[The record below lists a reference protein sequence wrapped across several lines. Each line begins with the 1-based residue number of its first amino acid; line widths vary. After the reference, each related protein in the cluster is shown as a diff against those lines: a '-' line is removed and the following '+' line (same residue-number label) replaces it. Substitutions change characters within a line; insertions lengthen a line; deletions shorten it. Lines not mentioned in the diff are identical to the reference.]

1 MELDFTKLNNINTKA
16 TESPLNEDSG
26 SGDTFSLDNT
36 KNATEGNLEVNI
48 GISKLQKEANEQE
61 SERERAICVYKE
73 YQNNIRLSGQLNTE
87 IIKGLKTGED
97 IYRLFLKAIKSI
109 SLMTSDNAIYPIAE
123 RDIREIYGVG
133 LQEPLPLQIEL
144 EQVEERL
151 TRLEKAEA
159 ERSGTTINKAI
170 EMHRKRAAELK
181 ELLEKIK

>member
-26 SGDTFSLDNT
+26 SGDVFSLDNT

-151 TRLEKAEA
+151 ARLEKAEA

>member
-1 MELDFTKLNNINTKA
+1 MELDFSKLNNINTKA
-16 TESPLNEDSG
+16 TETALNDDSG
-26 SGDTFSLDNT
+26 SGDVFSLNNIE
-36 KNATEGNLEVNI
+36 NATEGNLGANT
-48 GISKLQKEANEQE
+48 GILKLQKEANEQE

-123 RDIREIYGVG
+123 QDIREIYGIG

-151 TRLEKAEA
+151 ARLEKAEV

-170 EMHRKRAAELK
+170 EMHRKRAEEIKRLI
-181 ELLEKIK
+181 EKAK